1 MKKKVLA
8 ALLAGAMTVTLGAC
22 GGNTG
27 SGNDTSKADD
37 NTQGT
42 TDTADVSKDAIRFMN
57 TKIEIDGA
65 LKEFAKQYQE
75 ETGQEVVIE
84 SLGGGVDVNGQ
95 LKNYYA
101 AGNMPDI
108 FAFAAD
114 SYKSSFKDWLEPLD
128 GESWIDDTDYAFK
141 GEDGK
146 VYGMPFA
153 LEGIGLAYNK
163 DILDKAGVDPSA
175 LTNINAYKEAFEK
188 IDSMKDELGITSVC
202 AVAAESGQMYWSTGN
217 HMMAAYISQGKD
229 RTDKDIIDKLNKGEI
244 DKDRMGQFGDWLQ
257 LLFDYSDQNVLISG
271 TYDDQLALWAT
282 GKAAF
287 ITQGNWIDPSLPTYE
302 AEFACGLAPAAFMEE
317 DTDGIIVDAPAVW
330 GIYNES
336 DKIDACKEFLKA
348 LAESEEGQK
357 ALVEDCGMVSPY
369 KSCTL
374 EPSTPLAKSMLP
386 YIKDGK
392 TYAWDWLTQP
402 EGIAQNA
409 TGAVFE
415 LYAKGQLDKQGF
427 VDTMESVIKDYVAS
441 NGSNEP
447 VYRRFSPRGGQPV
460 NFQKGKRH
468 ECSIEKNDINRCH
481 GCGHYRYGSSTLY
494 GFFGQRLH
502 DQGTASYCRGFA
514 CDSRRLPA
522 SDQKA
527 PLHYQCAVPVSADL
541 CVCGDS
547 IDSVCLRYLLL
558 HDRLE
563 WDQI

>member
-229 RTDKDIIDKLNKGEI
+229 RTDKDI
-244 DKDRMGQFGDWLQ
+244 M
-257 LLFDYSDQNVLISG
+257 IS
-271 TYDDQLALWAT
+271 
-282 GKAAF
+282 
-287 ITQGNWIDPSLPTYE
+287 
-302 AEFACGLAPAAFMEE
+302 
-317 DTDGIIVDAPAVW
+317 
-330 GIYNES
+330 
-336 DKIDACKEFLKA
+336 
-348 LAESEEGQK
+348 
-357 ALVEDCGMVSPY
+357 
-369 KSCTL
+369 
-374 EPSTPLAKSMLP
+374 
-386 YIKDGK
+386 
-392 TYAWDWLTQP
+392 
-402 EGIAQNA
+402 
-409 TGAVFE
+409 
-415 LYAKGQLDKQGF
+415 
-427 VDTMESVIKDYVAS
+427 
-441 NGSNEP
+441 
-447 VYRRFSPRGGQPV
+447 
-460 NFQKGKRH
+460 
-468 ECSIEKNDINRCH
+468 
-481 GCGHYRYGSSTLY
+481 
-494 GFFGQRLH
+494 
-502 DQGTASYCRGFA
+502 
-514 CDSRRLPA
+514 
-522 SDQKA
+522 
-527 PLHYQCAVPVSADL
+527 
-541 CVCGDS
+541 
-547 IDSVCLRYLLL
+547 
-558 HDRLE
+558 
-563 WDQI
+563 